1 MKNLVIVEVLK
12 TTARNAKL
20 VRADG
25 KEFWVQGRWVR
36 ADKSL
41 TSKGV
46 EAFNNAGALADRVP
60 FKPAPKRRPYYRVKY
75 ARLVE
80 ISPKA
85 VKVECYDGSE
95 DILPISQIRED
106 GYHDAILV
114 PTWLAEKKNIQY
126 ATKKIWLDA

>member
-1 MKNLVIVEVLK
+1 MEIIVEVLK

-41 TSKGV
+41 TPKGL
-46 EAFNNAGALADRVP
+46 EAFNNAGV
-60 FKPAPKRRPYYRVKY
+60 PAPKRRPYYRVKY

-85 VKVECYDGSE
+85 VKVECFDGSE

-114 PTWLAEKKNIQY
+114 PAWLAEKKNIQY
-126 ATKKIWLDA
+126 ATQKIWLDA